1 MAGYAPVG
9 GFVGLV
15 AGFFLGR
22 VPGAVLTDVSPIE
35 NGDRNDA
42 ITESTI
48 AVETANQP
56 AAES

>member
-1 MAGYAPVG
+1 
-9 GFVGLV
+9 L
-15 AGFFLGR
+15 
-22 VPGAVLTDVSPIE
+22 PGWVLSAVSPIE

-42 ITESTI
+42 ITDRTI